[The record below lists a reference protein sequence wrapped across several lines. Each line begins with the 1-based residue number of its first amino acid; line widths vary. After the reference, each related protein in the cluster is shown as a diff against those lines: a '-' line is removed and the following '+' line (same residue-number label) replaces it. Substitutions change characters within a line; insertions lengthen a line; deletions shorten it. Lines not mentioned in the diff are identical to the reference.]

1 MSSYITSTKILAAF
15 LISLTIIISISLI
28 ENGNHSTNKI
38 IEIVWG
44 ISGSLIHCLLFYGAH
59 KKIKVALI
67 VWIVLACLELI
78 IPTYFLVS
86 LLNLIHEKSEKYW
99 NATNGTKIFDVIL
112 LLADILLQISTIV
125 IVTKAKKKID
135 EEERGGIF
143 IRLY

>member
-1 MSSYITSTKILAAF
+1 
-15 LISLTIIISISLI
+15 
-28 ENGNHSTNKI
+28 
-38 IEIVWG
+38 
-44 ISGSLIHCLLFYGAH
+44 LIHCLLFYGAH
-59 KKIKVALI
+59 KKNKVALI

-112 LLADILLQISTIV
+112 LLADILLQILTIV
-125 IVTKAKKKID
+125 IVIKAKKKID
-135 EEERGGIF
+135 EEEKGGIF